1 MLKEDGLRVS
11 VIIPTLQEGNYIGD
25 ILSILTKSSQNL
37 EIIVVDGGSSDGT
50 VDIARKFTDKVYML
64 NKRGIGKAR
73 NYGASK
79 ASGDILIFMDADV
92 QPSTDF
98 IGKVLLAFRDR
109 NVVGVTCN
117 VMPRD
122 PRPFEAAFFR
132 FYNLLL
138 RFFAHFK
145 PHSRGEFF
153 AVRREAFLKIGG
165 FNENLPCIEDH
176 DLALRLSKI
185 GKIIF
190 LKDLTVYESMRRFR
204 QMGFLKVLKLW
215 ISNYISYLL
224 FNRTI
229 SRYWRLVR

>member
-1 MLKEDGLRVS
+1 MPREGSLKIS
-11 VIIPTLQEGNYIGD
+11 VIIPTLQEGNYIGET
-25 ILSILTKSSQNL
+25 LSVLAKSSKNL
-37 EIIVVDGGSSDGT
+37 EIIVVDGGSNDET
-50 VDIARKFTDKVYML
+50 VDIAKKFTDKVYVF
-64 NKRGIGKAR
+64 NERGIGRAR
-73 NYGASK
+73 NHGACK

-98 IGKVLLAFRDR
+98 VEKILSAFRDR

-122 PRPFEAAFFR
+122 PRPPEAAFFR
-132 FYNLLL
+132 FYNFLL

-190 LKDLTVYESMRRFR
+190 LKNLTVYESMRRFR

-215 ISNYISYLL
+215 ISNYIFYLL

-229 SRYWRLVR
+229 SSSWKPVR